1 MPLCNDI
8 IKNREIRFKLST
20 PDQAQKAEQ
29 LLNDVAGIERIE
41 AIAPDCLHIQY
52 SVETLTLQMI
62 ESALRDVGF
71 DLEDSIITR
80 VKRAVYSYCE
90 DALRAS
96 IGIDE
101 TTGGKPPDLK
111 LSHQTLQDPR
121 PHDWRK
127 YV

>member
-1 MPLCNDI
+1 MPICNDI

-20 PDQAQKAEQ
+20 PDQAKKAAQ
-29 LLNDVAGIERIE
+29 LLTDVAGIERIE
-41 AIAPDCLHIQY
+41 ATAPDCLHIQY
-52 SVETLTLQMI
+52 SVEALTLQMI
-62 ESALRDVGF
+62 ESALREVGF
-71 DLEDSIITR
+71 DLEDGIITR

-101 TTGGKPPDLK
+101 AASEELPTLNLP
-111 LSHQTLQDPR
+111 HQQLQDPR
-121 PHDWRK
+121 PHNWRK

>member
-29 LLNDVAGIERIE
+29 LLNDVPGVESIVAT
-41 AIAPDCLHIQY
+41 APDCLYIQY

-71 DLEDSIITR
+71 DLDDGIITR

-101 TTGGKPPDLK
+101 TATGKTAALN
-111 LSHQTLQDPR
+111 LSHHALQDPR

>member
-20 PDQAQKAEQ
+20 PDQAKKAEQ
-29 LLNDVAGIERIE
+29 LLNDVPGIERIH
-41 AIAPDCLHIQY
+41 ATAPDCLHIQY
-52 SVETLTLQMI
+52 SVEALTLQMI
-62 ESALRDVGF
+62 ESALREVGF
-71 DLEDSIITR
+71 DLEDGIITR

-101 TTGGKPPDLK
+101 SASGNPPALN
-111 LSHQTLQDPR
+111 LSQHTLQDPR

>member
-1 MPLCNDI
+1 
-8 IKNREIRFKLST
+8 
-20 PDQAQKAEQ
+20 
-29 LLNDVAGIERIE
+29 LNDVPGIEHIE

-52 SVETLTLQMI
+52 SIEELTLQMI
-62 ESALRDVGF
+62 ESALREVGF
-71 DLEDSIITR
+71 DLEDGIITR

-101 TTGGKPPDLK
+101 ATDGKPPVLN
-111 LSHQTLQDPR
+111 LPHHTLQDPR

>member
-8 IKNREIRFKLST
+8 IKKREIRFRLST

-29 LLNDVAGIERIE
+29 LLNDVPGIERIH
-41 AIAPDCLHIQY
+41 ATAPDCLHIQY
-52 SVETLTLQMI
+52 SVEALTLQMI
-62 ESALRDVGF
+62 ESALREVGF
-71 DLEDSIITR
+71 DLEDGIITR

-101 TTGGKPPDLK
+101 SASDKPPVLN
-111 LSHQTLQDPR
+111 LSQHTLQDPR